1 MVHFQRW
8 QLVLVALACLLG
20 VAFAA
25 PNMLSKEDAEG
36 LPGWLPGQ
44 QINLGLDLQGGS
56 HLLLEVDLK
65 TVLKEHVD
73 SLADSIRRELRGARI
88 RFAGLRAGGTS
99 VVFRVRK
106 IEDTDRARSLLLRTV
121 GASTGGGLLGGGGRE
136 VEIETQSNGQVRVT
150 LTETA
155 ITARTDQA
163 VDQSI
168 EVIRRRIDETGTLEP
183 IIQRQGKD
191 RILLQV
197 PGLSDPERLKR
208 LLGKTAK
215 MTFHLTVGC
224 ATVPRETKPPPG
236 ARIVPSD
243 SDPNIFH
250 IVRKRIRVSGED
262 LIDAQ
267 ATIGQQRGLP
277 VVAFRFNSR
286 GARRFGDVT
295 RRNVD
300 RCFAIVLDGK
310 VISAPR
316 ILSPILGGS
325 GIITGG
331 FTIQTANDLALLL
344 RAGALPAPLSVLE
357 ERTVGASLGADS
369 ISAGQIASLLGLVL
383 VIVFMAIA
391 YGRFGLMANIALTL
405 NMVLLAGALSLLQ
418 ATLTLPGI
426 AGIVLTIG
434 MAVDANVLIF
444 ERIRE
449 EVRSGR
455 PPISAVDAGYR
466 RALTTI
472 VDSNLT
478 TFIAALML
486 FFFGSGP
493 VKGFAVTL
501 SIGLATS
508 MFSAIMITRFFVVW
522 WLRRNRNKDLPI

>member
-8 QLVLVALACLLG
+8 QAILVAAICLLG
-20 VAFAA
+20 ILFAA
-25 PNMLSKEDAEG
+25 PNLLSTKDAEG
-36 LPGWLPGQ
+36 LPGWLPQQ

-88 RFAGLRAGGTS
+88 RFAGLRASGTQ

-106 IEDTDRARSLLLRTV
+106 PEDTERARTLLLRTV
-121 GASTGGGLLGGGGRE
+121 GASTSGSLLGGGGPE
-136 VEIETQSNGQVRVT
+136 VSIETESDGRFRVN

-155 ITARTDQA
+155 IRSRQDQA
-163 VDQSI
+163 IDQSV

-197 PGLSDPERLKR
+197 PGLDDPERLKR

-215 MTFHLTVGC
+215 MTFHLTIGC
-224 ATVPRETKPPPG
+224 ATVPRDTKAPPG
-236 ARIVPSD
+236 ARILPSD
-243 SDPNIFH
+243 DDPNIFH

-295 RRNVD
+295 KRNVD

-316 ILSPILGGS
+316 IIQPILGGS

-331 FTIQTANDLALLL
+331 FTITTANELALLL
-344 RAGALPAPLSVLE
+344 RAGALPAPLKVLE

-369 ISAGQIASLLGLVL
+369 ISAGQIASILGLVL
-383 VIVFMAIA
+383 VIVFMVIA
-391 YGRFGLMANIALTL
+391 YGRFGLMANIALTA
-405 NMVLLAGALSLLQ
+405 NMILIAGALTLLQ

-449 EVRSGR
+449 EARAGR
-455 PPISAVDAGYR
+455 PAISAVDAGYR
-466 RALTTI
+466 RAITTI
-472 VDSNLT
+472 IDSNLT
-478 TFIAALML
+478 TFIAAMML

-522 WLRRNRNKDLPI
+522 WLRRNRTKDLPL